1 MRDFCTDSCRERQLS
16 DVRLSESSALL
27 GAGPFQSLI
36 FADSICSLATA
47 APLVYI
53 TKPWHYASWKLVV
66 ALLLFQVP
74 PLLCTFSLLLAGRAP
89 SAQFVTTPCS
99 CISPSNA
106 LQRQKS

>member
-1 MRDFCTDSCRERQLS
+1 M
-16 DVRLSESSALL
+16 RLSENSVLL

-66 ALLLFQVP
+66 TLLLFQVLP
-74 PLLCTFSLLLAGRAP
+74 FFCTFSLLLAGRAP

-99 CISPSNA
+99 CILPSSA
-106 LQRQKS
+106 

>member
-1 MRDFCTDSCRERQLS
+1 M
-16 DVRLSESSALL
+16 LL

-66 ALLLFQVP
+66 TLLLFQVP
-74 PLLCTFSLLLAGRAP
+74 SSLYL
-89 SAQFVTTPCS
+89 SAAACWQSSFGPICQHSLQLHFAVQCPTARPGNS
-99 CISPSNA
+99 DKILPAAISAS
-106 LQRQKS
+106 LHTC